1 MNKLALSFPRLGLLL
16 RNDLLAFF
24 RPVLYATAGLFG
36 LMLVLYFVQ
45 VQDVVEHGTVPP
57 FFTEWFGTILMVV
70 GFLMSSF
77 AFHELSHKEKGMAFL
92 MVPASQLEKWLSRF
106 LLTSIGFALYFWLT
120 FGLIALISEG
130 LSLMIFD
137 AKLNSFEW
145 AGENT
150 WLLLRMYVV
159 FQSIFMAGSVL
170 LGKLAFL
177 KTPVTLVIVGAALVL
192 VLYITLQLLMWNISK
207 PGWEIEP
214 DGHYRSSA
222 AFGAFME
229 HTFVD
234 IVTFLYWWVLA
245 PFFWV
250 VSYVGLTEKE
260 V

>member
-16 RNDLLAFF
+16 RNDLLAFLK
-24 RPVLYATAGLFG
+24 PILYATAGLFG
-36 LMLVLYFVQ
+36 LMMILYFVQ

-57 FFTEWFGTILMVV
+57 FFTEWFGTILMVT
-70 GFLMSSF
+70 GFLLSSF
-77 AFHELSHKEKGMAFL
+77 AFYELSHKEKGMAFL

-106 LLTSIGFALYFWLT
+106 LLTSIGFAVYFWLV
-120 FGLIALISEG
+120 FGVIALISEG

-150 WLLLRMYVV
+150 WLLLRMYLV
-159 FQSIFMAGSVL
+159 FQSIFMAGSAL

-177 KTPVTLVIVGAALVL
+177 KTPAALVIVGGVLVL
-192 VLYITLQLLMWNISK
+192 VMYIVLQGLMWNISK
-207 PGWEIEP
+207 PGWDIEP
-214 DGHYRSSA
+214 DGPYRNSA
-222 AFGAFME
+222 GFGAFME
-229 HTFVD
+229 YTFVD
-234 IVTFLYWWVLA
+234 TVTFLYWWVLA

-250 VSYVGLTEKE
+250 VSYLGLTEKE